1 MKSYLFANMFAVL
14 LFWGIVAEAGKDP
27 FINLGTEKS
36 TSIQIGD
43 SITIFWTTADA
54 KRVTSTATGGQS
66 LALSGS
72 MTLKPTVTTTYEF
85 TAIRGTKTKTKKI
98 TIEVLEPGFAS
109 FTAPEIVTDEET
121 SSFSWEAVNA
131 DFVFIKG
138 FNDVFEPS
146 GKFPLKTQNDT
157 TIELTAVNKFGHART
172 IKIKVKVKYVEK
184 FKFTKR
190 IPIGNPAQISWSF
203 KNCEK
208 VKLEG
213 IADNLPV
220 TGEINFPLDKTS
232 EFSMLIYRKNGI
244 LEFKEFIIQVYKSEI
259 KHFMSLEK
267 VFPGDEAVLSWEV
280 LNADS
285 VKLSVSNE
293 LQPLKGKFKYKPT
306 ETEYVT
312 LVSYLNGMTD
322 TAETRVELVRR
333 KYITGEKD
341 FTQITRGVRL
351 DYEIFAVDL
360 SEYPQYIKLFVLV
373 VDEYGNFVHGLA
385 PPTISVGESRKYFT
399 GLVETYTGGGMNKI
413 NEFSVVEN
421 TDDEKNESDIAVVL
435 DYSGSMTGTINDL
448 ESATKSFISNKR
460 DNDRI
465 SLVRFDSKVVPE
477 IGLTQNKQIIL
488 NSINFDGLK
497 NFGGSTAL
505 YAGMSDGLTSLK
517 GDPKR
522 TKEMIVFTDGFE
534 NSSMFYY
541 GQKAVTAQ
549 ELAKLANQ
557 DNVRINIISFGE
569 CVNSKLLEALAGY
582 TGGNYYPVST
592 SKEVS
597 GVWSELPYLK
607 RNYYI
612 VKFKSSDIKKIN
624 GIKLSYN
631 DNTGKV
637 FTVGKKLYINEKTNF
652 NKFEGDTASYWI
664 KHLSKITH
672 KTALSAPQVVALFN
686 LNGTVV
692 MDEYLPKIDSLV
704 SFMQTD
710 TAISIA
716 IFGHTDLTDTE
727 EYNKALSEK
736 RCNFVKSYLI
746 KAGIAENRII
756 SVPLGELY
764 PVWKEEKEDWHSQE
778 NRRIEVVM
786 VK

>member
-1 MKSYLFANMFAVL
+1 MKSYLFASMFAVL
-14 LFWGIVAEAGKDP
+14 LFWGVAAEAGKDP
-27 FINLGTEKS
+27 FINLGTEKP

-43 SITIFWTTADA
+43 SITIFWTSIDA
-54 KRVTSTATGGQS
+54 KRVISSATGGKS
-66 LALSGS
+66 LELSGS

-85 TAIRGTKTKTKKI
+85 TAIRGSKTKTKKI
-98 TIEVLEPGFAS
+98 TIEVLEPS
-109 FTAPEIVTDEET
+109 FTKLTVPEYVSDEET
-121 SSFSWEAVNA
+121 SSFSWEAANA
-131 DFVFIKG
+131 EYVLIKG
-138 FNDVFEPS
+138 FDDAFETS
-146 GKFPLKTQNDT
+146 GKFPLKTQKDT
-157 TIELTAVNKFGHART
+157 TIELTAVNKFGHSRT
-172 IKIKVKVKYVEK
+172 KKIKIKVKYVEK
-184 FKFTKR
+184 LDFTKR
-190 IPIGNPAQISWSF
+190 IPVGNPAQISWSF

-208 VKLEG
+208 VKLAG

-220 TGEINFPLDKTS
+220 SGEINFQLNKTTD
-232 EFSMLIYRKNGI
+232 FSMLIYRNNGV
-244 LEFKEFIIQVYKSEI
+244 LEFKDFTIQVYKSEI
-259 KHFMSLEK
+259 KYFMSLEK
-267 VFPGDEAVLSWEV
+267 VFPGDEAVLSWQV

-285 VKLSVSNE
+285 VKLSVSDE
-293 LQPLKGKFKYKPT
+293 LQPLAGKFKYKPT

-312 LVSYLNGMTD
+312 LFSYLNGMND
-322 TAETRVELVRR
+322 TAETRVELVKR

-341 FTQITRGVRL
+341 FTQITKGIRL
-351 DYEIFAVDL
+351 DYEIFGVDL

-373 VDEYGNFVHGLA
+373 VDENGNFVHGLA
-385 PPTISVGESRKYFT
+385 PPTISAGESRKYFN
-399 GLVETYTGGGMNKI
+399 GLVETYTGGGTNSI
-413 NEFSVVEN
+413 NDFSVVEN
-421 TDDEKNESDIAVVL
+421 TDDKKNDSDIAVVL
-435 DYSGSMTGTINDL
+435 DYSGSMTSTIQDL
-448 ESATKSFISNKR
+448 EVATKSFISNKR

-488 NSINFDGLK
+488 NSIKFEGL
-497 NFGGSTAL
+497 NNYGGSTAL
-505 YAGMSDGLTSLK
+505 YAGMSDGLSSLK
-517 GDPKR
+517 DEPNR

-549 ELAKLANQ
+549 ELANLANK

-569 CVNSKLLEALAGY
+569 CVNSKLLETMAGY

-597 GVWSELPYLK
+597 GVWYELPYLK

-637 FTVGKKLYINEKTNF
+637 YTVGKKLYLNEDIDF
-652 NKFEGDTASYWI
+652 NKFEADTSSYWI
-664 KHLSKITH
+664 KHLGKITN
-672 KTALSAPQVVALFN
+672 KTALSAPQVIALFS

-704 SFMQTD
+704 SFMQSD

-727 EYNKALSEK
+727 EYNKALSER

-764 PVWKEEKEDWHSQE
+764 PIWKEEKKDWQAQE
-778 NRRIEVVM
+778 NRRIEIVM
-786 VK
+786 MK